1 MWCNKLRAQVITF
14 QLHFT
19 KLISCLQRETEKERA
34 RECVWVCEYMLS
46 ENSCFGNKAD
56 QQI

>member
-34 RECVWVCEYMLS
+34 RECVCGYMLS